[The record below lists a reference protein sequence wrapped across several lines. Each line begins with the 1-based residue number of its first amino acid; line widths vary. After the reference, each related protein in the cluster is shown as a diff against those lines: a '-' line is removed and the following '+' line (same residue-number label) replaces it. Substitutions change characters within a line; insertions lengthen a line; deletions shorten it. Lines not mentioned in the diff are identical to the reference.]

1 MKLRSLSGRKAVAAA
16 ATMAL
21 VASTVG
27 IGLLASPAS
36 AASQTIVLSC
46 SPTTLA
52 PPLTPDIPF
61 VINIDGASPATAFPT
76 GANLSLSTVSGSI
89 VLAGQLVGGL
99 RAQGATD
106 LGVSQGIVPIT
117 ATNTSAPSTKVNTNA
132 LQIGSPSTQ
141 PITGF
146 VPDPDGAGPV
156 VATANPIVIPF
167 AGPVT
172 YPSWVSAGVNG
183 GTVNFTPTPTGAG
196 FILLTTG
203 LPIPSLGTGVLNTAT
218 GGPGPGNCTQLV
230 GPAGPIATTNLVN
243 AAPTFTA
250 PVGTQVVSNAATAA
264 IAVTA
269 NDSDSSIVGASW
281 AVSAQ
286 PNPLAGTVSL
296 GAAGGSGASS
306 TATFNFTATAGY
318 TGPASFTVSVS
329 DGTTPSTYIINL
341 NVVGGDAGSQGVFQV
356 VNGGFLDLDA
366 CGFGPNN
373 NPALDSAFTGG
384 DNLQPPVL
392 TGNCNFSMSPITL
405 DGSNQI
411 STGSFNDLTITEAR
425 GLPLAWSLT
434 AQLSG
439 PLTNATPYA
448 GTNDEIA
455 AANLVMGVPTCTT
468 VTGLNP
474 APTAGSGG
482 PLSAVQTVCSAVA
495 GQNTGQFLADAG
507 VTLAIPSSTY
517 AGTYKGIINFV
528 LA

>member
-36 AASQTIVLSC
+36 AAPQTVVMACNL
-46 SPTTLA
+46 TTLA
-52 PPLTPDIPF
+52 SDPVTLSPF
-61 VINIDGASPATAFPT
+61 VVTLDGTAPVSAFPS
-76 GANLSLSTVSGSI
+76 GANVSLSNVSGTI
-89 VLAGQLVGGL
+89 VIPGQVVGGL
-99 RAQGATD
+99 KANPASASTTAIGLSGGQ
-106 LGVSQGIVPIT
+106 VSIT
-117 ATNTSAPSTKVNTNA
+117 ATNTTQGTQLNTTLANISATPV
-132 LQIGSPSTQ
+132 
-141 PITGF
+141 PISGFNPTGGPGGTPIADDI
-146 VPDPDGAGPV
+146 VLPIAGPV
-156 VATANPIVIPF
+156 A
-167 AGPVT
+167 
-172 YPSWVSAGVNG
+172 YPSWLTAGTNG
-183 GTVNFTPTPTGAG
+183 GTVTFTPVATGSG
-196 FILLTTG
+196 FIQ
-203 LPIPSLGTGVLNTAT
+203 SLVAGPAPTIGFGALNNAF
-218 GGPGPGNCTQLV
+218 GGPGPGNCF
-230 GPAGPIATTNLVN
+230 GAPAAGPIASTNLVN
-243 AAPTFTA
+243 GAPTFSA

-264 IAVTA
+264 INVTA

-318 TGPASFTVSVS
+318 TGPASFTVSVG
-329 DGTTPSTYIINL
+329 DGTTTSTYIINL

-373 NPALDSAFTGG
+373 NPALDTAFTGG

-474 APTAGSGG
+474 APSAGSGG